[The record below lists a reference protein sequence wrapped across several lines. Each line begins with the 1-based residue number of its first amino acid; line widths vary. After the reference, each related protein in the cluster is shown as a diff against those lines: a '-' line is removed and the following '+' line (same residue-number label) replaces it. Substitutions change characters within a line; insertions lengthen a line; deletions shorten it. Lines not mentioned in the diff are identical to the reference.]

1 MLSSAFMDDN
11 SVLHSLYLKINHQ
24 RSVMTTMIN
33 QQLRGAPMPPKTAR
47 TVSFSLVAGVMLGLL
62 SPATFAMDLVQTYQL
77 ALQQDPQWQSTFAQ
91 YLADQQ
97 QENMARGGLLPVI
110 GASASIKRN
119 RFDPDTA
126 QTTQIMGQSINN
138 DSSTTK
144 QAGVS
149 LRQPLFRM
157 DLWQQYNQ
165 AKVAN
170 NLNDSRYLSSQ
181 QTFTLKVAEAYFDVL
196 RAQSLIK
203 TLDAEEKALQRQMM
217 MMQARLKEGVVA
229 RTDVSETV
237 AQYQNAVANRIA
249 GENQIINAKENLTI
263 ILGQSIPPLAPL
275 ANDFDAVP
283 PVPNDVESWVALARE
298 KSPQLAQARLQYQ
311 LAEENRKIQ
320 HSGYYPQLDFVAQTG
335 WNKQTPTT
343 LFNNNGQNSTIG
355 LELNLPLYR
364 GGRTKTAVTQATYQ
378 ASAAQYQVD
387 LAERQVSASVRA
399 AFINLNTDRARINAR
414 KNAMQS
420 SDLVAQ
426 ASQASYDLGL
436 RTMVD
441 VLLAQRNAFAA
452 QQNYM
457 NARYDYVINV
467 LRLKQAAGQLD
478 DQALIEI
485 NQWLVER

>member
-1 MLSSAFMDDN
+1 MKKTNMNQAKLEEVSINKKLRDTSAKSQRGLSQRGFLQHGFRLA
-11 SVLHSLYLKINHQ
+11 SLFLLGVA
-24 RSVMTTMIN
+24 ST
-33 QQLRGAPMPPKTAR
+33 GAW
-47 TVSFSLVAGVMLGLL
+47 S
-62 SPATFAMDLVQTYQL
+62 MDLVQTYQL
-77 ALQQDPQWQSTFAQ
+77 ALQQDPDWQATFDQ

-97 QENMARGGLLPVI
+97 QEKLARGGLLPVV
-110 GASASIKRN
+110 GLFGSVNRN
-119 RFDPDTA
+119 RFDPDEP
-126 QTTQIMGQSINN
+126 QNNQFMGQSISAS
-138 DSSTTK
+138 SSTTK

-203 TLDAEEKALQRQMM
+203 TLDAEEKALQRQMI

-249 GENQIINAKENLTI
+249 GENQIINAQENLAV

-275 ANDFDAVP
+275 ANDFDAAP
-283 PVPNDVESWVALARE
+283 PVPNEVESWVALARE
-298 KSPQLAQARLQYQ
+298 KSPQLAQARFQYQ
-311 LAEENRKIQ
+311 IAEENRKIQ
-320 HSGYYPQLDFVAQTG
+320 QSGYYPQLDLVAQSA

-343 LFNNNGQNSTIG
+343 LFNNNGQNSAIG

-364 GGRTKTAVTQATYQ
+364 GGRTKTAVTQAAYQ
-378 ASAAQYQVD
+378 ASAARNQVD
-387 LAERQVSASVRA
+387 VAERQVSASVRS
-399 AFINLNTDRARINAR
+399 AFINLNTDRARIKAR

-436 RTMVD
+436 RTIVD

-452 QQNYM
+452 QQDYM

-478 DQALIEI
+478 EQALAEI
-485 NQWLVER
+485 NQWLVES

>member
-1 MLSSAFMDDN
+1 MKQAQIKQTSVKKVAMNKKLGFMSFKSQIN
-11 SVLHSLYLKINHQ
+11 CTLASVFFLCIA
-24 RSVMTTMIN
+24 TTN
-33 QQLRGAPMPPKTAR
+33 AW
-47 TVSFSLVAGVMLGLL
+47 S
-62 SPATFAMDLVQTYQL
+62 MDLLQTYQL
-77 ALQQDPQWQSTFAQ
+77 ALQQDPDWQANFDQ

-97 QENMARGGLLPVI
+97 QQKLVGGALLPVV
-110 GASASIKRN
+110 GLSASIKRN
-119 RFDPDTA
+119 RFDPDEP
-126 QTTQIMGQSINN
+126 QNNQFMGQSISA
-138 DSSTTK
+138 SSTTTK

-203 TLDAEEKALQRQMM
+203 TLDAEEKALQRQMI

-249 GENQIINAKENLTI
+249 GENQIINAQENLTV
-263 ILGQSIPPLAPL
+263 ILGQSIAPLAPL
-275 ANDFDAVP
+275 ANDFDAAL
-283 PVPNDVESWVALARE
+283 PVPNEVESWVALARE
-298 KSPQLAQARLQYQ
+298 KSPQLAQARFQYQ
-311 LAEENRKIQ
+311 IAEENRKIQ
-320 HSGYYPQLDFVAQTG
+320 QSGYYPQLDLVAQTG

-343 LFNNNGQNSTIG
+343 LFNNNGQNSTVG

-364 GGRTKTAVTQATYQ
+364 GGRTKTAVTQAAYQ
-378 ASAAQYQVD
+378 ASAARNQVD
-387 LAERQVSASVRA
+387 LAERQVSAAVRS
-399 AFINLNTDRARINAR
+399 AFINLNTDRARIKAR

-436 RTMVD
+436 RTIVD

-452 QQNYM
+452 QQDYM

-478 DQALIEI
+478 EQALAEI
-485 NQWLVER
+485 NQWLVES

>member
-1 MLSSAFMDDN
+1 
-11 SVLHSLYLKINHQ
+11 
-24 RSVMTTMIN
+24 MIN
-33 QQLRGAPMPPKTAR
+33 AQWWKTNMKQAQIKQ
-47 TVSFSLVAGVMLGLL
+47 TSVKKVAMNKKLGFMSFKSQINCTLASVFFLCI
-62 SPATFAMDLVQTYQL
+62 ATTNAWSMDLLQTYQL
-77 ALQQDPQWQSTFAQ
+77 ALQQDPDWQANFDQ

-97 QENMARGGLLPVI
+97 QEKLVRGALLPVV
-110 GASASIKRN
+110 GLSASIKRN
-119 RFDPDTA
+119 RFDPDEP
-126 QTTQIMGQSINN
+126 QNNQFMGQSISAS
-138 DSSTTK
+138 SSTTK

-203 TLDAEEKALQRQMM
+203 TLDAEEKALQRQMI

-249 GENQIINAKENLTI
+249 GENQIINAQENLTV
-263 ILGQSIPPLAPL
+263 ILGQSIAPLAPL
-275 ANDFDAVP
+275 ANDFDAAL
-283 PVPNDVESWVALARE
+283 PVPNEVESWVALARE
-298 KSPQLAQARLQYQ
+298 KSPQLAQARFQYQ
-311 LAEENRKIQ
+311 IAEENRKIQ
-320 HSGYYPQLDFVAQTG
+320 QSGYYPQLDLVAQTG

-343 LFNNNGQNSTIG
+343 LFNNNGQNSTVG

-364 GGRTKTAVTQATYQ
+364 GGRTKTAVTQAAYQ
-378 ASAAQYQVD
+378 ASAARNQVD
-387 LAERQVSASVRA
+387 LAERQVSAAVRS
-399 AFINLNTDRARINAR
+399 AFINLNTDRARIKAR

-436 RTMVD
+436 RTIVD

-452 QQNYM
+452 QQDYM

-478 DQALIEI
+478 EQALAEI
-485 NQWLVER
+485 NQWLVES

>member
-1 MLSSAFMDDN
+1 MKQVQIKQTSVKKVATNKKLGCMSFMSHIDCTLA
-11 SVLHSLYLKINHQ
+11 SVFFLCIA
-24 RSVMTTMIN
+24 TTN
-33 QQLRGAPMPPKTAR
+33 AW
-47 TVSFSLVAGVMLGLL
+47 S
-62 SPATFAMDLVQTYQL
+62 MDLVQTYHI
-77 ALQQDPQWQSTFAQ
+77 ALQQDPDWQANFDQ

-97 QENMARGGLLPVI
+97 QEKLVRGALLPVV
-110 GASASIKRN
+110 GLSASIKRN
-119 RFDPDTA
+119 RFDPDNP
-126 QTTQIMGQSINN
+126 QNNQIMGQSISA

-144 QAGVS
+144 QAGLS

-157 DLWQQYNQ
+157 DLWQQYSQ
-165 AKVAN
+165 AKTAS

-203 TLDAEEKALQRQMM
+203 TLDAEEKALQRQMT

-275 ANDFDAVP
+275 ANDFDAAP
-283 PVPNDVESWVALARE
+283 PVPNDIESWVALARE
-298 KSPQLAQARLQYQ
+298 KSPQLAQARFQYQ
-311 LAEENRKIQ
+311 IAEENRKIQ
-320 HSGYYPQLDFVAQTG
+320 HSGYYPQLDLVAQTG

-343 LFNNNGQNSTIG
+343 LFNNNGQNSAIG

-364 GGRTKTAVTQATYQ
+364 GGRTKTAVTQAAYQ
-378 ASAAQYQVD
+378 ASAARNQVD
-387 LAERQVSASVRA
+387 LAERQVSASVRS
-399 AFINLNTDRARINAR
+399 AFINLNTDRARIKAR

-420 SDLVAQ
+420 SELVAQ

-436 RTMVD
+436 RTIVD

-452 QQNYM
+452 QQDYM

-478 DQALIEI
+478 EQALAEI
-485 NQWLVER
+485 NQWLVES

>member
-1 MLSSAFMDDN
+1 MKQAKLEEVSINKKLRDTSAKSQRGLSQRGFLQYGFRLA
-11 SVLHSLYLKINHQ
+11 SLFLLG
-24 RSVMTTMIN
+24 VATTN
-33 QQLRGAPMPPKTAR
+33 AW
-47 TVSFSLVAGVMLGLL
+47 S
-62 SPATFAMDLVQTYQL
+62 MDLVQTYQL
-77 ALQQDPQWQSTFAQ
+77 AQQQDPDWQATFDQ

-97 QENMARGGLLPVI
+97 QEKLVRGALLPVV
-110 GASASIKRN
+110 GLSASIKRN
-119 RFDPDTA
+119 RFDPDEP
-126 QTTQIMGQSINN
+126 QNNQFMGQSISAS
-138 DSSTTK
+138 SSTTK
-144 QAGVS
+144 QAGIS

-203 TLDAEEKALQRQMM
+203 TLDAEEKALQRQMI

-249 GENQIINAKENLTI
+249 GENQIINAQENLAV

-275 ANDFDAVP
+275 ANDFDAAP
-283 PVPNDVESWVALARE
+283 PVPNEVESWVALARE
-298 KSPQLAQARLQYQ
+298 KSPQLAQARFQYQ
-311 LAEENRKIQ
+311 IAEENRKIQ
-320 HSGYYPQLDFVAQTG
+320 QSGYYPQLDLVAQTG
-335 WNKQTPTT
+335 LNKQTPTT
-343 LFNNNGQNSTIG
+343 LFNNNGQNSTVG

-364 GGRTKTAVTQATYQ
+364 GGRTKTAVTQAAYQ
-378 ASAAQYQVD
+378 ASAARNQVD
-387 LAERQVSASVRA
+387 LAERQVSAAVRS
-399 AFINLNTDRARINAR
+399 AFINLNTDRARIKAR

-420 SDLVAQ
+420 SELVAQ

-436 RTMVD
+436 RTIVD

-452 QQNYM
+452 QQDYM

-478 DQALIEI
+478 EQALAEI
-485 NQWLVER
+485 NQWLVES

>member
-1 MLSSAFMDDN
+1 MKQAKLEEVSINKKLRDTSAKSQRGLSQRGFLQHGFRLA
-11 SVLHSLYLKINHQ
+11 SLFLLG
-24 RSVMTTMIN
+24 VATTN
-33 QQLRGAPMPPKTAR
+33 AW
-47 TVSFSLVAGVMLGLL
+47 S
-62 SPATFAMDLVQTYQL
+62 MDLVQTYQL
-77 ALQQDPQWQSTFAQ
+77 AQQQDPDWQATFDQ

-97 QENMARGGLLPVI
+97 QEKLVRGALLPVV
-110 GASASIKRN
+110 GLSASIKRN
-119 RFDPDTA
+119 RFDPDEP
-126 QTTQIMGQSINN
+126 QNNQFMGQSISAS
-138 DSSTTK
+138 SSTTK

-165 AKVAN
+165 AKVAS

-203 TLDAEEKALQRQMM
+203 TLDAEEKALQRQMI

-249 GENQIINAKENLTI
+249 GENQIINAQENLAV

-275 ANDFDAVP
+275 ANDFDAAP
-283 PVPNDVESWVALARE
+283 PVPNEVESWVALARE
-298 KSPQLAQARLQYQ
+298 KSPQLAQARFQYQ
-311 LAEENRKIQ
+311 IAEENRKIQ
-320 HSGYYPQLDFVAQTG
+320 QSGYYPQLDLVAQTG

-343 LFNNNGQNSTIG
+343 LFNNNGQNSTVG

-364 GGRTKTAVTQATYQ
+364 GGRTKTAVTQAAYQ
-378 ASAAQYQVD
+378 ASAARNQVD
-387 LAERQVSASVRA
+387 LAERQVSAAVRS
-399 AFINLNTDRARINAR
+399 AFINLNTDRARIKAR
-414 KNAMQS
+414 RNAMQS

-436 RTMVD
+436 RTIVD

-452 QQNYM
+452 QQDYM

-478 DQALIEI
+478 EQALAEI
-485 NQWLVER
+485 NQWLVES

>member
-1 MLSSAFMDDN
+1 MKKINMKATHLKPNQLKNIMLNKRLNCMALKSPRGFKWATVVLM
-11 SVLHSLYLKINHQ
+11 SVL
-24 RSVMTTMIN
+24 TTN
-33 QQLRGAPMPPKTAR
+33 AW
-47 TVSFSLVAGVMLGLL
+47 S
-62 SPATFAMDLVQTYQL
+62 MDLVQTYQL
-77 ALQQDPQWQSTFAQ
+77 ALQQDPDWQANFDQ

-97 QENMARGGLLPVI
+97 QEKLVHGALLPVV
-110 GASASIKRN
+110 GLSASIKRN
-119 RFDPDTA
+119 RFDPDNP
-126 QTTQIMGQSINN
+126 QNNQIMGQSISA

-144 QAGVS
+144 QAGLS

-165 AKVAN
+165 AKTAS
-170 NLNDSRYLSSQ
+170 NLNDSRYLASQ

-196 RAQSLIK
+196 RAQSLMS
-203 TLDAEEKALQRQMM
+203 TLAAEETALQRQMM

-263 ILGQSIPPLAPL
+263 ILGQSVPPLAPL
-275 ANDFDAVP
+275 ANDFDAAP
-283 PVPNDVESWVALARE
+283 PVPNEVESWVALARQ
-298 KSPQLAQARLQYQ
+298 KSPQLAQARFQYQ
-311 LAEENRKIQ
+311 IAEENRKIQ
-320 HSGYYPQLDFVAQTG
+320 RSGYYPQLDLVAQTG

-343 LFNNNGQNSTIG
+343 LFNNDGQNSAIG

-364 GGRTKTAVTQATYQ
+364 GGRTKTAVTQAAYQ
-378 ASAAQYQVD
+378 ASAARNQVD
-387 LAERQVSASVRA
+387 LAERQVGAAVRS
-399 AFINLNTDRARINAR
+399 AFINLNTDRARIKAR
-414 KNAMQS
+414 QNAMQS
-420 SDLVAQ
+420 SELVAK

-436 RTMVD
+436 RTIVD

-452 QQNYM
+452 QQDYM

-478 DQALIEI
+478 EQALAEI
-485 NQWLVER
+485 NQWLVEI

>member
-1 MLSSAFMDDN
+1 MKQAKLEEVSINKKLRDTSAKSQRGLSQRGFLQHGFRLA
-11 SVLHSLYLKINHQ
+11 SLFLLGVA
-24 RSVMTTMIN
+24 ST
-33 QQLRGAPMPPKTAR
+33 GAW
-47 TVSFSLVAGVMLGLL
+47 S
-62 SPATFAMDLVQTYQL
+62 MDLVQTYQL
-77 ALQQDPQWQSTFAQ
+77 AQQQDPDWQATFDQ

-97 QENMARGGLLPVI
+97 QQKLVRGALLPVV
-110 GASASIKRN
+110 GLSASIKRN
-119 RFDPDTA
+119 RFDPDEP
-126 QTTQIMGQSINN
+126 QNNQFMGQSISAS
-138 DSSTTK
+138 SSTTK

-203 TLDAEEKALQRQMM
+203 TLDAEEKALQRQMI

-249 GENQIINAKENLTI
+249 GENQIINAQENLTV

-275 ANDFDAVP
+275 ANDFDAAP
-283 PVPNDVESWVALARE
+283 PVPNEVESWVALARE
-298 KSPQLAQARLQYQ
+298 KSPQLAQARFQYQ
-311 LAEENRKIQ
+311 IAEENRKIQ
-320 HSGYYPQLDFVAQTG
+320 QSGYYPQLDLVAQTG

-343 LFNNNGQNSTIG
+343 LFNNNGQNSTVG

-364 GGRTKTAVTQATYQ
+364 GGRTKTAVTQAAYQ
-378 ASAAQYQVD
+378 ASAARNQVD
-387 LAERQVSASVRA
+387 LAERQVSAAVRS
-399 AFINLNTDRARINAR
+399 AFINLNTDRARIKAR

-436 RTMVD
+436 RTIVD

-452 QQNYM
+452 QQDYM

-478 DQALIEI
+478 EQALAEI
-485 NQWLVER
+485 NQWLVES

>member
-1 MLSSAFMDDN
+1 MKQAKLEEVSINKKLRDTSAKSQRGLSQRGFLQHGFRLA
-11 SVLHSLYLKINHQ
+11 SLFLLG
-24 RSVMTTMIN
+24 VATTN
-33 QQLRGAPMPPKTAR
+33 AW
-47 TVSFSLVAGVMLGLL
+47 S
-62 SPATFAMDLVQTYQL
+62 MDLVQTYQL
-77 ALQQDPQWQSTFAQ
+77 AQQQDPDWQATFDQ

-97 QENMARGGLLPVI
+97 QEKLVRGALLPVV
-110 GASASIKRN
+110 GLSASIKRN
-119 RFDPDTA
+119 RFDPDEP
-126 QTTQIMGQSINN
+126 QNNQFMGQSISAS
-138 DSSTTK
+138 SSTTK
-144 QAGVS
+144 QAGIS

-203 TLDAEEKALQRQMM
+203 TLDAEEKALQRQMI

-249 GENQIINAKENLTI
+249 GENQIINAQENLAV

-275 ANDFDAVP
+275 ANDFDAAP
-283 PVPNDVESWVALARE
+283 PVPNEVESWVALARE
-298 KSPQLAQARLQYQ
+298 KSPQLAQARFQYQ
-311 LAEENRKIQ
+311 IAEENRKIQ
-320 HSGYYPQLDFVAQTG
+320 QSGYYPQLDLVAQTG

-343 LFNNNGQNSTIG
+343 LFNNNGQNSTVG

-364 GGRTKTAVTQATYQ
+364 GGRTKTAVTQAAYQ
-378 ASAAQYQVD
+378 ASAARNQVD
-387 LAERQVSASVRA
+387 LAERQVSAAVRS
-399 AFINLNTDRARINAR
+399 AFINLNTDRARIKAR

-436 RTMVD
+436 RTIVD

-452 QQNYM
+452 QQDYM

-478 DQALIEI
+478 EQALAEI
-485 NQWLVER
+485 NQWLVES

>member
-1 MLSSAFMDDN
+1 MNQAKLEEVSINKKLRDTSAKSQRVLSQRGFLQHGFRLA
-11 SVLHSLYLKINHQ
+11 SVFLLGVAS
-24 RSVMTTMIN
+24 T
-33 QQLRGAPMPPKTAR
+33 GAW
-47 TVSFSLVAGVMLGLL
+47 S
-62 SPATFAMDLVQTYQL
+62 MDLVQTYQL
-77 ALQQDPQWQSTFAQ
+77 ALQQDPDWKATFDQ

-97 QENMARGGLLPVI
+97 QEKLARGGLLPVV
-110 GASASIKRN
+110 GLFGSVNRN
-119 RFDPDTA
+119 RFDPDEP
-126 QTTQIMGQSINN
+126 QNNQFMGQSISAS
-138 DSSTTK
+138 SSTTK

-203 TLDAEEKALQRQMM
+203 TLDAEEKALQRQMI

-249 GENQIINAKENLTI
+249 GENQIINAQESLSV

-275 ANDFDAVP
+275 ANNFDAAP
-283 PVPNDVESWVALARE
+283 PVPNEVESWVALARE
-298 KSPQLAQARLQYQ
+298 KSPQLAQARFQYQ
-311 LAEENRKIQ
+311 IAEENRKIQ
-320 HSGYYPQLDFVAQTG
+320 QSGYYPQLDLVAQSA

-343 LFNNNGQNSTIG
+343 LFNNNGQNSAIG
-355 LELNLPLYR
+355 IELNLPLYR
-364 GGRTKTAVTQATYQ
+364 GGRTKTAVTQAAYQ
-378 ASAAQYQVD
+378 ASAARNQVD
-387 LAERQVSASVRA
+387 VAERQVSASVRS
-399 AFINLNTDRARINAR
+399 AFINLNTDRARIKAR

-436 RTMVD
+436 RTIVD

-452 QQNYM
+452 QQDYM

-478 DQALIEI
+478 EQALAEI
-485 NQWLVER
+485 NQWLVES